1 MAAGRDYCGVAVA
14 HQPSATMTSILLALA
29 VGSAALAL
37 ALRVWAW
44 QLERRYDAAI
54 REGVR
59 LNDEWIA
66 HREAGNAAFLDGEWD
81 EQAAWEAAGLGAEWL
96 KYSSY

>member
-1 MAAGRDYCGVAVA
+1 MRDALVVLAVS
-14 HQPSATMTSILLALA
+14 SAVLAL
-29 VGSAALAL
+29 S
-37 ALRVWAW
+37 LRAYAW
-44 QLERRYDAAI
+44 QLERRYETAI

-81 EQAAWEAAGLGAEWL
+81 EQAAWEAAGLGEEWL